1 MICVIR
7 CAVRA
12 LDLSSFCHKVIT
24 QAGYN
29 GGESGIH
36 QEAITMNNIR
46 RLLTDGSIPLRWM
59 IRLLS
64 LTINSMFLLILCLA
78 LANEDKPQGPAIAVL
93 VLLGLT
99 MAGSFAAWRWEKA
112 GGAAVIVGAL
122 GTGIAAYSTSLMFG
136 LGSQSILP
144 ALIYGAPFLIIGI
157 LFCVCGHRE
166 VANSVQ

>member
-12 LDLSSFCHKVIT
+12 LDLASFCHKAIT
-24 QAGYN
+24 PAGYN

-36 QEAITMNNIR
+36 EEVATMNNAR
-46 RLLTDGSIPLRWM
+46 RLRTDGSIPLRW
-59 IRLLS
+59 ITRPLS

-78 LANEDKPQGPAIAVL
+78 VTNEDKPQGPAITIL

-112 GGAAVIVGAL
+112 GGAVVIAGAL
-122 GTGIAAYSTSLMFG
+122 GTGVAAYSASLKFG
-136 LGSQSILP
+136 LGSQSFLP
-144 ALIYGAPFLIIGI
+144 ALIYGVPFLVIGI
-157 LFCVCGHRE
+157 LFWLCGHR
-166 VANSVQ
+166 AMDGSAD